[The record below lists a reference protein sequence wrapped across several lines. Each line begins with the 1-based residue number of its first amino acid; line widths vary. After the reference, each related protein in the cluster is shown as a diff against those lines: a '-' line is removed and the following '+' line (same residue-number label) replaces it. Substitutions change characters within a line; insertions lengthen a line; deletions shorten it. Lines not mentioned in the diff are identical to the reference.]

1 MWCTCLIAIGF
12 GLAVEGAAPTGSEES
27 EAVDPKVLASVELAD
42 ALELDRWRT
51 TGPVQ
56 MSTSEMD
63 APGAGAKALRIEV
76 PQTAEA
82 RRQRTFAG
90 EIFELAEPQDWS
102 VYNRLALW
110 VFVEPSKTP
119 RGASL
124 SVHLYN
130 DDGIRRTTG
139 TFVVPRGRWQR
150 IA

>member
-1 MWCTCLIAIGF
+1 
-12 GLAVEGAAPTGSEES
+12 
-27 EAVDPKVLASVELAD
+27 
-42 ALELDRWRT
+42 
-51 TGPVQ
+51 
-56 MSTSEMD
+56 MD

-82 RRQRTFAG
+82 RRQRTFTG

-139 TFVVPRGRWQR
+139 IFVVPRGKWQR
-150 IA
+150 IVWDVTPMPRCSVSRFMITQSEEMNTVASAMSRFRMMVTIRSRSSISL